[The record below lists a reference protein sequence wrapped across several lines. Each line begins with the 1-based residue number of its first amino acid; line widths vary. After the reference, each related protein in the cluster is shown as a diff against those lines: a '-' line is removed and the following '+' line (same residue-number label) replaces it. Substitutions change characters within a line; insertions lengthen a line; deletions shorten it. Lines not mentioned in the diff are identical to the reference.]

1 MILEVFEPR
10 KKKTGPVAKAL
21 EFLRTIVVTVKLTVA
36 EANLLDQ
43 KRGHHTRSAWLR
55 AAGLDM
61 VLSAPLTNEWQT
73 TWQESA
79 RIAACLTQ
87 INNLASRINSTILAE
102 GEAAAVSLLLAELAD
117 TRDLLAEF
125 RASISVS
132 K

>member
-1 MILEVFEPR
+1 MEVFEPR
-10 KKKTGPVAKAL
+10 KKKYGPVAKAL
-21 EFLRTIVVTVKLTVA
+21 EFLRTVVVTVKLTMA
-36 EANLLDQ
+36 EADLLDQ

-61 VLSAPLTNEWQT
+61 VLAPPLTNAWQT

-79 RIAACLTQ
+79 RIASCLTQ
-87 INNLASRINSTILAE
+87 INNLASRINTSLLVE
-102 GEAAAVSLLLAELAD
+102 GEASAVRLLLSELSE

-125 RASISVS
+125 RVSISTE

>member
-1 MILEVFEPR
+1 MVEVFEHR
-10 KKKTGPVAKAL
+10 KNKTGPVAKAL
-21 EFLRTIVVTVKLTVA
+21 EFLRTVVVTVKLTIA
-36 EANLLDQ
+36 ETELLDS

-61 VLSAPLTNEWQT
+61 VLSPPLSNQWQT

-79 RIAACLTQ
+79 RIASCLTQ
-87 INNLASRINSTILAE
+87 INNLAARINGALLSD
-102 GEAAAVSLLLAELAD
+102 GEAAAVQIFLSELAQ

-125 RASISVS
+125 RACISVD

>member
-1 MILEVFEPR
+1 MEVFEPR
-10 KKKTGPVAKAL
+10 KKKTGPAAKAL
-21 EFLRTIVVTVKLTVA
+21 EFLRTVVVTVKLTVT

-61 VLSAPLTNEWQT
+61 VLSPPLSNQWQT

-79 RIAACLTQ
+79 RIASCLTQ
-87 INNLASRINSTILAE
+87 INNLAARINGTLLSD
-102 GEAAAVSLLLAELAD
+102 GEAAAIQILLSELAQ

-125 RASISVS
+125 RACISVE